1 MFTCPGDRHDLSFVT
16 FNPAVENTHLAG
28 VEVAG
33 IVRYFCAMHDNRGN
47 L

>member
-1 MFTCPGDRHDLSFVT
+1 MFTCSGDRHDLSFVT
-16 FNPAVENTHLAG
+16 VNPAMENTRSAG

-33 IVRYFCAMHDNRGN
+33 IVRYFRAMHDNRGN